1 MSDRKSRDLDSIPVI
16 RPAQDE
22 VTSYRRNQ
30 VRGVRAEAPQQS
42 SFNGT
47 LVFVIIIL
55 AFVMGIGGFTLYE
68 VQQKLNQT
76 TVLLTK
82 SKDQITELERRLS
95 ATDQDFAKSGSLVGQ
110 RLQSTELEIRKLW
123 DVSNKRNKQWIKD
136 NETGLGNV
144 QKEIGQVKRT
154 VGGISGSVEKATREF
169 QEIDQKM
176 NELISLA
183 GENEELTT
191 QVSLVRGQIQDQS
204 VELSGASRAI
214 TLLTSR
220 IRKTEEAIE
229 AIDQHRRQLNSTIT
243 ELRTELKL
251 RQSGDIARNPD

>member
-1 MSDRKSRDLDSIPVI
+1 
-16 RPAQDE
+16 
-22 VTSYRRNQ
+22 
-30 VRGVRAEAPQQS
+30 
-42 SFNGT
+42 
-47 LVFVIIIL
+47 
-55 AFVMGIGGFTLYE
+55 
-68 VQQKLNQT
+68 
-76 TVLLTK
+76 
-82 SKDQITELERRLS
+82 
-95 ATDQDFAKSGSLVGQ
+95 
-110 RLQSTELEIRKLW
+110 
-123 DVSNKRNKQWIKD
+123 
-136 NETGLGNV
+136 
-144 QKEIGQVKRT
+144 
-154 VGGISGSVEKATREF
+154 
-169 QEIDQKM
+169 M

-251 RQSGDIARNPD
+251 RQSGDTARNPG